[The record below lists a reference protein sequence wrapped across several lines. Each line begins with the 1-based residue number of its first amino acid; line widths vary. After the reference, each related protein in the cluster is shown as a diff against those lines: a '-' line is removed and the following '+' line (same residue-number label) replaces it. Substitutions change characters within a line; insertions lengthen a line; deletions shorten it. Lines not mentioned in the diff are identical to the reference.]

1 MVSRTLLQRVGL
13 GFWLAA
19 RLADA
24 TVWAQNDYYG
34 PGVIVIRQYRPGG
47 WLYYGPNTYTYVQ
60 TSPYAYGPLVSTRSR
75 PSYRRPIQMPIPTDV
90 GTGAVAPNPYQEY
103 YSPHIPRY
111 YRQQDQAGQ
120 TEAPAG
126 PSAFGGSPTPET
138 AIREMTPA
146 AGELEPVAPGSVA
159 GSPPA
164 PPEQVK
170 PAGEDRI
177 QSSQSTPAERTS
189 KPARR
194 KPIRY
199 R

>member
-1 MVSRTLLQRVGL
+1 MVSRTLLPRVGL
-13 GFWLAA
+13 GLWLVAM
-19 RLADA
+19 LADG
-24 TVWAQNDYYG
+24 TVWAQNHYYG
-34 PGVIVIRQYRPGG
+34 PGVIVIHRYRPGG

-60 TSPYAYGPLVSTRSR
+60 TNPYVYGPLVSTSPR

-90 GTGAVAPNPYQEY
+90 GTGAAAPNPYQEY

-111 YRQQDQAGQ
+111 HRQQDQAGQ
-120 TEAPAG
+120 TETPLEPALQNN
-126 PSAFGGSPTPET
+126 PTPET
-138 AIREMTPA
+138 AIRELTPA
-146 AGELEPVAPGSVA
+146 ASEPEPVVPGGVA
-159 GSPPA
+159 ESPPA

-170 PAGEDRI
+170 PAGED
-177 QSSQSTPAERTS
+177 QLQPSPPTPSERTR

>member
-1 MVSRTLLQRVGL
+1 MVSGTLLQRVGL
-13 GFWLAA
+13 GLWLASM
-19 RLADA
+19 LVDA
-24 TVWAQNDYYG
+24 TVQAQYNYYG
-34 PGVIVIRQYRPGG
+34 PGVIVIRRYRPGG
-47 WLYYGPNTYTYVQ
+47 WLYYGPNIYTYVQ
-60 TSPYAYGPLVSTRSR
+60 PNPYVYGPLVSTSPW
-75 PSYRRPIQMPIPTDV
+75 PSYRPPIQMPIPTDI
-90 GTGAVAPNPYQEY
+90 GTGAAAPNPYQEY

-120 TEAPAG
+120 TETPLE
-126 PSAFGGSPTPET
+126 PSAFGGSPAPET
-138 AIREMTPA
+138 VRSDGVTTNE
-146 AGELEPVAPGSVA
+146 S
-159 GSPPA
+159 SPA

-177 QSSQSTPAERTS
+177 QPDPPTPSERTR

>member
-1 MVSRTLLQRVGL
+1 MAIIRLLQRVGMGL
-13 GFWLAA
+13 WLAA
-19 RLADA
+19 MLVDG
-24 TVWAQNDYYG
+24 TVWAQNQYYG

-47 WLYYGPNTYTYVQ
+47 RLYYGPNTYTYVQ
-60 TSPYAYGPLVSTRSR
+60 TNPYVYGPLVSTRSR
-75 PSYRRPIQMPIPTDV
+75 PSYRPPIQMPIPTDI
-90 GTGAVAPNPYQEY
+90 GAGATAPNPYPQY

-111 YRQQDQAGQ
+111 YRQQEQTGQ
-120 TEAPAG
+120 TETPVAPA
-126 PSAFGGSPTPET
+126 PQSSPTEDP
-138 AIREMTPA
+138 AVREMTPA
-146 AGELEPVAPGSVA
+146 ASEPEPVAPGSVA

-177 QSSQSTPAERTS
+177 QSSQPTPSERIR